1 MSETTKRD
9 TRIMKLDKLISIIR
23 ENMVVG
29 AGGFTGSSPAEGP
42 TAGYDPML
50 GYRNK
55 KKKDTIDYR
64 RVPKPYKAWVKDIK
78 QNKK

>member
-1 MSETTKRD
+1 MNAKR
-9 TRIMKLDKLISIIR
+9 
-23 ENMVVG
+23 VVQVIKEMMAVG
-29 AGGFTGSSPAEGP
+29 TGGFTGSSPAEGP
-42 TAGYDPML
+42 TAGFDPML

-64 RVPKPYKAWVKDIK
+64 RVPKPYKAWVKVIK

>member
-1 MSETTKRD
+1 MNAK
-9 TRIMKLDKLISIIR
+9 K
-23 ENMVVG
+23 VVQYIKEMMAVG
-29 AGGFTGSSPAEGP
+29 TGGFTGSSPAEGP
-42 TAGYDPML
+42 TAGFDPML

>member
-1 MSETTKRD
+1 MNAKR
-9 TRIMKLDKLISIIR
+9 
-23 ENMVVG
+23 VVQVIKEMMAVG
-29 AGGFTGSSPAEGP
+29 TGGFTGSSPAEGP

-50 GYRNK
+50 KFRNK

-78 QNKK
+78 QNRK